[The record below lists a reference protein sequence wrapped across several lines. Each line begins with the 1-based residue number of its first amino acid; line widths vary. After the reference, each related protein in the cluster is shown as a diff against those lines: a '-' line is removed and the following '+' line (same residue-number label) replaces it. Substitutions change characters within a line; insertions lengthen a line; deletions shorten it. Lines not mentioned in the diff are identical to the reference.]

1 MAAYPKP
8 EQFED
13 MVFGNR
19 LAVLSG
25 DFLLANACTGLAQLH
40 NTEVVDMISKVIAD
54 MMEGEMMSC
63 CIRATED
70 LTLNCWKDLVFKCK
84 GSLLASSCKAALK
97 LVSHSEKVILL
108 GLNTSINIIFIL
120 ISVLGAYLISVFL
133 GWALIKLSPFL
144 VAHFH
149 VYFPSTCPYSTKQRR
164 KTFITL

>member
-63 CIRATED
+63 CIRAIED
-70 LTLNCWKDLVFKCK
+70 LTLDCWKDLVFKCK

-108 GLNTSINIIFIL
+108 RLKYYNKYNIYLDLLSFHHFSHVFPSLFSINLSIF
-120 ISVLGAYLISVFL
+120 
-133 GWALIKLSPFL
+133 
-144 VAHFH
+144 H
-149 VYFPSTCPYSTKQRR
+149 
-164 KTFITL
+164 KT